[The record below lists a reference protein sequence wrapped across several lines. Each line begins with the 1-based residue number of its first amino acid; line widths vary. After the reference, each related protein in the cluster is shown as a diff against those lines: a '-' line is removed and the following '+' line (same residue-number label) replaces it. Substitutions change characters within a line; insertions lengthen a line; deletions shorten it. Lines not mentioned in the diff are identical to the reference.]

1 MSARTLS
8 LTGADGNGLVADVHG
23 AGSRSVLL
31 LHGGG
36 QTRHAWEAT
45 GARLAARGLSAW
57 CLDQRGHGGSDW
69 IESGAYEFRD
79 FARDVVAVS
88 DQIAGRS
95 GVRPVGIGASLGGI
109 ASLLAEGQL
118 RPGTLSALVLV
129 DVTPRM
135 DPAGVNKVI
144 SFMADRA
151 EAGFATVEE
160 AADAIARYLPHR
172 KRPERLDGLAKN
184 LRLHDDGRYR
194 WHWDPRFLG
203 DRRGRPVHPEDGIE
217 ESVEDELVRAARA
230 LTIPVLLVRG
240 ARSELVTQSHV
251 DEFLT
256 LVPHAEYA
264 DVADAGHMVAGD
276 RNDAF
281 AGAVVTFLDRLKA
294 A

>member
-1 MSARTLS
+1 MSRETVT
-8 LTGADGNGLVADVHG
+8 LTGSEDNRLVADVHG
-23 AGSRSVLL
+23 AGGQPVLL

-36 QTRHAWEAT
+36 QTRHAWEGT
-45 GARLAARGLSAW
+45 GERLAARGLAAW
-57 CLDQRGHGGSDW
+57 CLDQRGHGDSDW
-69 IESGAYEFRD
+69 VDSGAYQFRD
-79 FARDVVAVS
+79 FGRDVVAVC
-88 DQIAGRS
+88 DQIAARS
-95 GVRPVGIGASLGGI
+95 GARPIGIGASLGGM
-109 ASLLAEGQL
+109 ASLLAEGKL

-135 DPAGVNKVI
+135 DPAGVHKVI

-151 EAGFATVEE
+151 EAGFGTVEE

-203 DRRGRPVHPEDGIE
+203 DRRGRPVDPDEGIE
-217 ESVEDELVRAARA
+217 ESVEDELVRAARS

-240 ARSELVTQSHV
+240 TRSELVTEAQV

-256 LVPHAEYA
+256 MVPHAEYT
-264 DVADAGHMVAGD
+264 DVAGAGHMVAGD

-281 AGAVVTFLDRLKA
+281 AGAVVTFLDRLRA